1 MRADMAG
8 IQQADVLTPFRERF
22 QGVLVANMGYT
33 PAEANAAIAAG
44 LVDAVA
50 FGRAFIGNPDLPQRI
65 AIGGPLNEDNPETYY
80 SAGAV
85 GYTDYPTLVG

>member
-1 MRADMAG
+1 MAG

-50 FGRAFIGNPDLPQRI
+50 FGRAFIANPDLPQRI
-65 AIGGPLNEDNPETYY
+65 AIGATLNEDNPKTYY
-80 SAGAV
+80 SPGAV
-85 GYTDYPTLVG
+85 GYTDYAALAG